1 MKWRL
6 IIDEADVYTA
16 MALDEALLISREEN
30 TAPNTLRLYRIL
42 PHGVTIGY
50 FQRVNHVLNL
60 EYLRQNK
67 IPYTRRITGG
77 GAVYHD
83 GNGEIT
89 YSVTADIKDIA
100 EDVMESYKKI
110 CRGIVNALRILGIK
124 AEYKPINDIIVN
136 NKKISGSAQT
146 RRKHALLQ
154 HGTLMYATNLDILE
168 KTLKPPREKL
178 ESHKAKTIK
187 DRLTTIEKELGYKP
201 KPHEIMKA
209 LIQGFMEALDIEEVQ
224 KTKYTTKEQQLA
236 KQLTQKY
243 KDQKWVHKR

>member
-16 MALDEALLISREEN
+16 MALDEALLIAREEN
-30 TAPNTLRLYRIL
+30 TAFNTLRLYRIL

-60 EYLRQNK
+60 DYLRQNN

-89 YSVTADIKDIA
+89 YSVTAGIRDIA
-100 EDVMESYKKI
+100 EDVMKSYEKI
-110 CRGIVNALRILGIK
+110 CQGIVNALQILGIK
-124 AEYKPINDIIVN
+124 AEYKPINDVIVN

-154 HGTLMYATNLDILE
+154 HGTLMYATDLNVLE
-168 KTLKPPREKL
+168 KALKPPREKL

-187 DRLTTIEKELGYKP
+187 DRVTTIEKELGYKP
-201 KPHEIMKA
+201 KPWEIIKA
-209 LIQGFMEALDIEEVQ
+209 LKQGFMEALDIEEVQ
-224 KTKYTTKEQQLA
+224 ETKYTLEEQQIA
-236 KQLTQKY
+236 EQLIRKY
-243 KDQKWVHKR
+243 KDRKWVHKR